1 MNVNEGL
8 EAGREKKNIATMWC
22 NRAMS
27 WMSPCNQDISTI
39 NLDCYKNGGE
49 KNTIFANTHLQTTF
63 KISHFFLQIYS
74 YLITNLTK
82 VAVDK
87 EPTAPASDAG
97 KAHPRLAE
105 KNMRWKSAWN
115 MTF

>member
-1 MNVNEGL
+1 M
-8 EAGREKKNIATMWC
+8 
-22 NRAMS
+22 
-27 WMSPCNQDISTI
+27 
-39 NLDCYKNGGE
+39 
-49 KNTIFANTHLQTTF
+49 
-63 KISHFFLQIYS
+63 QIYS